1 MNTVISSLDSPARA
15 SSCAV
20 TPAATRWVISP
31 LMITMRARNS
41 RSAMRLYGGATDTS
55 RGVNS
60 SIGSPGLVANRRVRD
75 LGRGPPALSQLR
87 KRPRDVHPRHLL
99 SPGQIEVGVV
109 HRLRGAVC
117 RVRRGRNRLVRQG
130 GSGERRARRGD
141 LLRPA
146 RDPAEHD
153 PRLHPPLPAPC
164 SHLVHAATPS
174 TGKSNDPRRRSLWY
188 TASQPSGAGSR
199 TVARISSGCC
209 VT

>member
-41 RSAMRLYGGATDTS
+41 RSAMRLYGGATDGS

-60 SIGSPGLVANRRVRD
+60 SIGSPGLVANRGVRD
-75 LGRGPPALSQLR
+75 LRRGPPPLSQLR

-109 HRLRGAVC
+109 QRLRGG
-117 RVRRGRNRLVRQG
+117 VRGGRYALVRQI
-130 GSGERRARRGD
+130 GSHERRTRLGD
-141 LLRPA
+141 FLRPA
-146 RDPAEHD
+146 RHAAEHD
-153 PRLHPPLPAPC
+153 ARLCDSSPPPAP
-164 SHLVHAATPS
+164 
-174 TGKSNDPRRRSLWY
+174 RSLLPLDPCRD
-188 TASQPSGAGSR
+188 A
-199 TVARISSGCC
+199 
-209 VT
+209 